1 MTPDRLNFCS
11 RLRYRRWGAGLEV
24 PRVWSGHAQKNLF
37 EEINCGEVGGDFGVG
52 SRKGVM
58 SLMEW
63 AVSEGGSED
72 DDGEVGMTAEIEED

>member
-1 MTPDRLNFCS
+1 
-11 RLRYRRWGAGLEV
+11 
-24 PRVWSGHAQKNLF
+24 
-37 EEINCGEVGGDFGVG
+37 VG

-63 AVSEGGSED
+63 VVSEGGSED